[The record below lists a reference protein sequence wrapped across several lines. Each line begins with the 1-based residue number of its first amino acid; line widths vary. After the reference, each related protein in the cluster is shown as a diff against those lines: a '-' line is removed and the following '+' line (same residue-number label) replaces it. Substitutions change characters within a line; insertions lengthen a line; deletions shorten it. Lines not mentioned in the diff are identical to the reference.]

1 MPRDGGAGGAV
12 RDHDDDGHGPQQGG
26 AAPLHSALAAL
37 LQVGDG
43 ILPPTVSLRLTR
55 SRCCRFAGLVRYL
68 HPSDDELRVHAP
80 APKLEKK
87 DKKKQRHQEKN
98 GAATSSSAA
107 TFNIPRNTDI
117 QLETA
122 PVDLAD
128 VVQLRYY
135 TEYQW
140 LLDFSLYSMLTY
152 ILSEV
157 YIFLMP
163 ERSSTEANLSL
174 VWVIL
179 VILFTYKLLLSLNGL
194 YFEGIDL

>member
-1 MPRDGGAGGAV
+1 M
-12 RDHDDDGHGPQQGG
+12 
-26 AAPLHSALAAL
+26 
-37 LQVGDG
+37 
-43 ILPPTVSLRLTR
+43 
-55 SRCCRFAGLVRYL
+55 
-68 HPSDDELRVHAP
+68 
-80 APKLEKK
+80 EKK

-194 YFEGIDL
+194 YFEGIDLY